1 MASSAEYKAWRSL
14 CKANAALLT
23 LISDFAS
30 SKLDEGEDD
39 DDEFEEVDEDFE
51 KAEESK
57 GEDRSGETNMIL
69 LRSFDMCLAR
79 C

>member
-23 LISDFAS
+23 LISDFAT
-30 SKLDEGEDD
+30 SKLGEGNDD
-39 DDEFEEVDEDFE
+39 DDEYEEVEEDFG
-51 KAEESK
+51 KDEESK
-57 GEDRSGETNMIL
+57 VEDRSGEANTIL